1 MPAKQP
7 APVSPGANEEK
18 GRFWQPPE
26 KRNVISEEGRKW
38 QEENAEAAAAW
49 AKWIEENGVPL
60 RPLF

>member
-7 APVSPGANEEK
+7 ASKSDLPDDK

-26 KRNVISEEGRKW
+26 KRNVISEAGRKW

-49 AKWIEENGVPL
+49 AKWVEENGVPL

>member
-7 APVSPGANEEK
+7 APKPDALDDKRGL
-18 GRFWQPPE
+18 WQPPE
-26 KRNVISEEGRKW
+26 KRNTISEEGRKW

-49 AKWIEENGVPL
+49 AKWVEEHGVPL